1 LKSINNAQEGS
12 ASLDPKPEPVFM
24 PRIGVKMNQ
33 AEVLGHGLKLQHLMV
48 AIAVAEWDSIA
59 KAAKHLAISQRVVSK
74 VMPISKICSA
84 CAHSIAVQ
92 GR

>member
-1 LKSINNAQEGS
+1 
-12 ASLDPKPEPVFM
+12 
-24 PRIGVKMNQ
+24 
-33 AEVLGHGLKLQHLMV
+33 MV
-48 AIAVAEWDSIA
+48 VIAVAEWGSMA
-59 KAAKHLAISQRVVSK
+59 KTSKHLAISQRVVSK